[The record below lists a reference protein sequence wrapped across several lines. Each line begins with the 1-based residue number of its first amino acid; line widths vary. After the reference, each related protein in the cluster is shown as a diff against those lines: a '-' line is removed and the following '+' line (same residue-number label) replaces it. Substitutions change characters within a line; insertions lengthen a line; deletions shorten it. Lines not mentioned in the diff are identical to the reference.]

1 MTNESY
7 EPLLNIPEDIANQLN
22 SINASEYE
30 SLVDRF
36 IEDYKDYSLSEK
48 LTEFSSKS
56 LLNYHLCILYL
67 VEKELGKRIVEVIKH
82 D

>member
-1 MTNESY
+1 MEHNEQSK
-7 EPLLNIPEDIANQLN
+7 PTIPKDIVNQLN
-22 SINASEYE
+22 NINASEYE

-56 LLNYHLCILYL
+56 PYNYHLCILYL
-67 VEKELGKRIVEVIKH
+67 VGEELGKRTIEVVE
-82 D
+82 

>member
-1 MTNESY
+1 MEHNKNKEQPKLT
-7 EPLLNIPEDIANQLN
+7 IPEDIVNQLN
-22 SINASEYE
+22 NINASEYE

-56 LLNYHLCILYL
+56 PYNYHLCILYL
-67 VEKELGKRIVEVIKH
+67 VGEELGKRTIEVVE
-82 D
+82 

>member
-1 MTNESY
+1 MEHNEQSK
-7 EPLLNIPEDIANQLN
+7 PTIPKDIVNQLN
-22 SINASEYE
+22 NINASEYE

-56 LLNYHLCILYL
+56 PYNYHLCILYL
-67 VEKELGKRIVEVIKH
+67 VGGELGKRTIEVVE
-82 D
+82 